1 MVSVPKREC
10 LIGVHWN
17 ALIIKK
23 GVPLCAVWI
32 MTQIIS
38 STSFR
43 TYFAPKESI
52 MGKTNSITSATNS
65 KGTDSHLYVLLQKRK
80 LITSLREKLN
90 VIFASTSSL
99 EHLDEV
105 REICSSINDTEHRL
119 DLMISR
125 CGEHI
130 KKEDKPHLEKDIEFL
145 SLEVELVKNAL
156 ELYTSY
162 CDNNKMKSQRPLD

>member
-1 MVSVPKREC
+1 MLDRGALGCCYHQKR
-10 LIGVHWN
+10 
-17 ALIIKK
+17 A
-23 GVPLCAVWI
+23 PLCTLRI

-43 TYFAPKESI
+43 TYFAAKESI
-52 MGKTNSITSATNS
+52 MGKTNSTTSVNNS

-119 DLMISR
+119 DLMIKR

-130 KKEDKPHLEKDIEFL
+130 KKEDKPHLKKDIEFL

-162 CDNNKMKSQRPLD
+162 CDNNKKKSQRSLD

>member
-1 MVSVPKREC
+1 
-10 LIGVHWN
+10 
-17 ALIIKK
+17 
-23 GVPLCAVWI
+23 
-32 MTQIIS
+32 
-38 STSFR
+38 
-43 TYFAPKESI
+43 

-65 KGTDSHLYVLLQKRK
+65 KSTDSPLYVLLQKRK
-80 LITSLREKLN
+80 MITSLREKLN

-105 REICSSINDTEHRL
+105 REICSSLIDTEHRL
-119 DLMISR
+119 DLMIGR

-130 KKEDKPHLEKDIEFL
+130 KKEDKPHLKKDIEFL

-162 CDNNKMKSQRPLD
+162 CDNNKMKSQRPFH